1 MNKKK
6 KNSSPEDNATNE
18 AFLKIILIEQLRK
31 QF

>member
-6 KNSSPEDNATNE
+6 KNSSPEDNGSNE
-18 AFLKIILIEQLRK
+18 AFLKIILIEQLCK